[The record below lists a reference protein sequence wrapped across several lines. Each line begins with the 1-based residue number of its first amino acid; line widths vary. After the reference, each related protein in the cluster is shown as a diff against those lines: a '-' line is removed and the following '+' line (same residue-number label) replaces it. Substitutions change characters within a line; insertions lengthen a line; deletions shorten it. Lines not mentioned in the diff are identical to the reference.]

1 MSRDAAASYAQP
13 TKRGGSPRET
23 EGRALLEAARRL
35 LAVQEKPE
43 DREAFLTNVRLNWRL
58 WTIFQAEL
66 TTPDNQMPIEIRQN
80 MLNLCNFVDKRTVE
94 ILADPKP
101 ALLTVLI
108 NINRNI
114 AAGLLADPTADNTSA
129 VTDDDQPQ
137 AAGATARGISV

>member
-1 MSRDAAASYAQP
+1 MSREATASYNQP

-35 LAVQEKPE
+35 AAVQEKPE
-43 DREAFLTNVRLNWRL
+43 DRDAFLENVRLNWRL

-66 TTPDNQMPIEIRQN
+66 TSPDSQMPLEIRQN

-101 ALLTVLI
+101 EQLNVLI

-114 AAGLLADPTADNTSA
+114 AAGLLSDPNAESSDAQNGPTERSA
-129 VTDDDQPQ
+129 N
-137 AAGATARGISV
+137 AARGISV